1 MSTKLAAAT
10 NDSVKPKIKK
20 IGPMPK
26 TDQYLHDRPDNNQ
39 QINVNQSCYKKKDK
53 KAECPPNCDT
63 NDQHK
68 ACSKC
73 GLCSPQC
80 TCNKD
85 PSKCDA
91 NEQQCANSCGNK
103 ESCGNSPSAGCDNKQ
118 QNNINMNKQ
127 QDDMALVR
135 EEPLTTSRCDQ
146 LKQPTIGST
155 EQLGETGGTPVN
167 NQQTHREHGSA
178 RNTLTRVKSQL
189 KRLLNH
195 KPVKIK
201 VFEPSGETNTN
212 VNKAAT
218 NMHLFFNDKSEATCK
233 VVIKRQNF
241 PSDLK
246 KEMDN
251 SKTDTLMDD
260 GPSDVEDNTK
270 NINQE
275 VTKSKSTEENSK
287 PSKSE
292 ISKAVNS
299 SLKKVNCLPGERS
312 SSTEIK
318 HQEEEIREQSVSNT
332 SPENRRALPKQR
344 TFIIE
349 KPKMAWSSPV
359 MRSKCERNDS
369 GSPVRGIQSGS
380 SPLVATDVKSLH
392 SNSRATFD
400 IGPTETKD
408 IGAWS
413 THVTSTSSNKLLRVE
428 KHSET
433 YLRPQMQSYSDPVI
447 EDSNVCS
454 ADAEEVGNEVIASDD
469 GGESSGNDKD
479 EANTSQ
485 HKINDSLAWVIVS
498 DDKSSSAQV
507 EKDTSASSNVQSSD
521 IRQPV
526 SANQH
531 PPRTNQKKSKLL
543 KFTKTFANLPNNITG
558 NILNMFPSSSRLN
571 RPKYGNSKGDKPNF
585 VDRPTATATH
595 PQQPEPEGD
604 SSLLYEAVLMKH
616 ASTLT
621 RSKKHTHDAERFSD
635 SLQK

>member
-1 MSTKLAAAT
+1 MSTKLAAAA

-26 TDQYLHDRPDNNQ
+26 TDQYLHDSAQRPDNNQ

-53 KAECPPNCDT
+53 KCPPKCDT
-63 NDQHK
+63 NDPHNQHK

-80 TCNKD
+80 TCNNKD
-85 PSKCDA
+85 CSKCDA
-91 NEQQCANSCGNK
+91 NEQQCASGCGNK
-103 ESCGNSPSAGCDNKQ
+103 ESCGNSPSACCDNKQ

-146 LKQPTIGST
+146 LKQPTIVTT
-155 EQLGETGGTPVN
+155 EQLGETGDTPVN
-167 NQQTHREHGSA
+167 NQQTHRKHGSA

-195 KPVKIK
+195 KPVKVK
-201 VFEPSGETNTN
+201 VLEPSGETNTN

-246 KEMDN
+246 KVVDN

-275 VTKSKSTEENSK
+275 VTKSKSIEENSK

-318 HQEEEIREQSVSNT
+318 HQEEKIREQSVSNT
-332 SPENRRALPKQR
+332 SPENRRALPKQG

-359 MRSKCERNDS
+359 MRSKCERHDS
-369 GSPVRGIQSGS
+369 GSPVTVIQSGS
-380 SPLVATDVKSLH
+380 SPLVATGVTSLH

-400 IGPTETKD
+400 IGSTETND

-428 KHSET
+428 KHSGT
-433 YLRPQMQSYSDPVI
+433 YSRPQMQSYSDPVI

-454 ADAEEVGNEVIASDD
+454 ADAEEVGNELIASDD
-469 GGESSGNDKD
+469 GGENSGNDKD

-498 DDKSSSAQV
+498 
-507 EKDTSASSNVQSSD
+507 ASSNVQSSD
-521 IRQPV
+521 IPQPV
-526 SANQH
+526 SADQH
-531 PPRTNQKKSKLL
+531 PPRTYQKKSKLL
-543 KFTKTFANLPNNITG
+543 KFTKTFANLPTNITC
-558 NILNMFPSSSRLN
+558 NILNMFPSSSKMD

-585 VDRPTATATH
+585 VDRPTDTATL
-595 PQQPEPEGD
+595 PQHPEPEGD
-604 SSLLYEAVLMKH
+604 SSVVYEAVLMKH

-621 RSKKHTHDAERFSD
+621 RSKKHTHDGERFSD
-635 SLQK
+635 SLK